1 MSNLNKKESIKTNRE
16 LKKRI
21 NKAIRLI
28 DLAIK
33 FDSNFKEDY
42 EEYFDKLKE
51 ILSWDVNVVIMF

>member
-51 ILSWDVNVVIMF
+51 ILS